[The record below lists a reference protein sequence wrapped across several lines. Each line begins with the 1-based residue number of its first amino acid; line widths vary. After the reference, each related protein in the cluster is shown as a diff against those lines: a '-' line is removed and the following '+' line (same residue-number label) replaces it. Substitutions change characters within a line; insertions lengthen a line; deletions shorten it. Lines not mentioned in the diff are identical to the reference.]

1 VADAT
6 TQPFVWGTGRRK
18 SAVARVR
25 IKAGTGNITVNE
37 KPFEEFF
44 RNVQERLDVTAPL
57 RVTDTKERYDV
68 WVNVLGGGKSGQ
80 AGAIRLGLARALKVE
95 NPGLEPVLRE
105 HGLLTRDSRMIERK
119 KYGLH
124 KARRAVQFSKR

>member
-1 VADAT
+1 
-6 TQPFVWGTGRRK
+6 
-18 SAVARVR
+18 VARVR
-25 IKAGTGNITVNE
+25 IKAGTGNITINR
-37 KPFEEFF
+37 KPLDQHF
-44 RNVQERLDVTAPL
+44 RNLQETLDVTAPL

-68 WVNVLGGGKSGQ
+68 WASVSGGGKAGQ

-95 NPGLEPVLRE
+95 NPGLEATLRE

>member
-1 VADAT
+1 MADAT
-6 TQPFVWGTGRRK
+6 TQPFIWGTGRRK
-18 SAVARVR
+18 SSVARVR
-25 IKAGTGNITVNE
+25 IKAGTGNITVNK
-37 KPFEEFF
+37 KPLDQHF
-44 RNVQERLDVTAPL
+44 RNIQETLDVTAPL

-68 WVNVLGGGKSGQ
+68 WASVMGGGKSGQ
-80 AGAIRLGLARALKVE
+80 AGAIRLGLARALKLE
-95 NPGLEPVLRE
+95 NPGLEPTLRE